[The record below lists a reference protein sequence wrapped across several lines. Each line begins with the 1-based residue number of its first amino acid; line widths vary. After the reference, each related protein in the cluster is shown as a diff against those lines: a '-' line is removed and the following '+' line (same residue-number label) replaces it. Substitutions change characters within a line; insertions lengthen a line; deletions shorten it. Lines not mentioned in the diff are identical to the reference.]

1 MNMVAK
7 CIDLIDEEI
16 SIQQKKNDIFDVTG
30 LLKEGKLQGLEI
42 ARKIIQEVFDEMY

>member
-16 SIQQKKNDIFDVTG
+16 SNQSKKNDVFDVTG

-42 ARKIIQEVFDEMY
+42 ARKIVQEVFNEMS